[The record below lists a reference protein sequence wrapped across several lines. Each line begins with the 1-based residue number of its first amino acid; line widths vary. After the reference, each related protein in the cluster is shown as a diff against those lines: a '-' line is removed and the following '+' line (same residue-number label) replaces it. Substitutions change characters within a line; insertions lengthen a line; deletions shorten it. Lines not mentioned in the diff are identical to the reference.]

1 MSNWKEE
8 TTEAAV
14 RIKNTETVIKSYKEK
29 IKKLQDEVKDLQCNV
44 DEDKENII
52 AALEDNGVDKL
63 VYDGVTVTMSDSPYS
78 VVISDESKVPE
89 QYKTEQVVINI
100 DKKALIKDRDLVDV
114 DGIEFVQTKKLTIK
128 V

>member
-1 MSNWKEE
+1 MINWKELTANAAAQVKE
-8 TTEAAV
+8 NEASIA
-14 RIKNTETVIKSYKEK
+14 KLKEK
-29 IKKLQDEVKDLQCNV
+29 IKSLQESVSLLSDASYKL
-44 DEDKENII
+44 KEKII
-52 AALEDNGVDKL
+52 ATLEDNGVDKL

>member
-1 MSNWKEE
+1 MSNWKELTANAAAQVKE
-8 TTEAAV
+8 NEASIA
-14 RIKNTETVIKSYKEK
+14 KLKEK
-29 IKKLQDEVKDLQCNV
+29 IKSLQESVSLLSDASSKLKDE
-44 DEDKENII
+44 II
-52 AALEDNGVDKL
+52 ATLEDNGVDKL

-78 VVISDESKVPE
+78 VVISDESNVPE

>member
-1 MSNWKEE
+1 MSSWKEE

-14 RIKNTETVIKSYKEK
+14 RIKNTEIIIKSYKEK

-44 DEDKENII
+44 DEDKEKII
-52 AALEDNGVDKL
+52 ATLEDNGVEKL